1 MQAAD
6 AAMASAAAR
15 AAVWRPWTPSL
26 PKQIQIPVLNV
37 ESTEAEALPPR
48 SSSTFQARNSPSL
61 QVRPLSGSRS
71 LRSSPSQQ
79 SNPLTSDMAKSL
91 RSTFDSKVFGNTLR
105 LDGTRGE
112 GSIPRW
118 KLHKL
123 AREMNMTVESVIVA
137 KEIFD
142 DHDFDGSGML
152 SLDEIAKVIETL
164 MEFQIADKECVNYRI
179 ESGQTNR
186 LLNYWLKF
194 APEGVFE
201 LDFESFLIW
210 YSCTGFLTELMIDD
224 REIRLRLLAKAN
236 NLDALCMDRVR
247 KSFNSIDV
255 DGSGEVDIREFESIL
270 REVLKVPAHLDMPE
284 SRIRYF
290 WNEIDVDG
298 SGKAGFDEF
307 LSFWLSQF
315 GSATSGQKGQTLSL
329 EDFYKS
335 QRRIGAKYLDPHW
348 NAVDQLT
355 SSVSDFIDS
364 L

>member
-1 MQAAD
+1 
-6 AAMASAAAR
+6 
-15 AAVWRPWTPSL
+15 
-26 PKQIQIPVLNV
+26 
-37 ESTEAEALPPR
+37 
-48 SSSTFQARNSPSL
+48 
-61 QVRPLSGSRS
+61 
-71 LRSSPSQQ
+71 
-79 SNPLTSDMAKSL
+79 MAKSL

-270 REVLKVPAHLDMPE
+270 REATAPAIVVLLSTYAKARNSEICQQQGLSYSKLSA
-284 SRIRYF
+284 SRSTGLF
-290 WNEIDVDG
+290 E
-298 SGKAGFDEF
+298 A
-307 LSFWLSQF
+307 Q
-315 GSATSGQKGQTLSL
+315 
-329 EDFYKS
+329 
-335 QRRIGAKYLDPHW
+335 
-348 NAVDQLT
+348 DQNTRGLP
-355 SSVSDFIDS
+355 
-364 L
+364 

>member
-1 MQAAD
+1 
-6 AAMASAAAR
+6 
-15 AAVWRPWTPSL
+15 
-26 PKQIQIPVLNV
+26 
-37 ESTEAEALPPR
+37 
-48 SSSTFQARNSPSL
+48 
-61 QVRPLSGSRS
+61 
-71 LRSSPSQQ
+71 
-79 SNPLTSDMAKSL
+79 MAKSL
-91 RSTFDSKVFGNTLR
+91 KSTFDSKVFGNTLR
-105 LDGTRGE
+105 LDETRGE

-123 AREMNMTVESVIVA
+123 AREMNMTVESIIVA

-142 DHDFDGSGML
+142 EHDFDGSGML

-164 MEFQIADKECVNYRI
+164 MEFQIADKDCVNYRI

-255 DGSGEVDIREFESIL
+255 DGSGEVDIHEFESIL

-348 NAVDQLT
+348 NAVDKLT
-355 SSVSDFIDS
+355 SSVSEFIDS